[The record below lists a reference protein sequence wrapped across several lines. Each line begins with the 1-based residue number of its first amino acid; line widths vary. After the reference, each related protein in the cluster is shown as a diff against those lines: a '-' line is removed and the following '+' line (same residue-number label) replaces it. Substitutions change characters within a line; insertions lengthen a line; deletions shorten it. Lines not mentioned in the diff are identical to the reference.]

1 MQKNHEIYINSLAKD
16 IKNLFGIDLPK
27 DKFQYSENIEKSF
40 LKEIQTPTT
49 LLKSIFDKVQM
60 KDSNVN
66 QSAFYKSDILQL
78 EKNIFP
84 KENITFNKNDFDI
97 LKKHFENELKQ
108 ISDNSLQTLIFL
120 LKKYA
125 FYLPANKDLDYISA
139 FEHIKIRASLAQ
151 CYQLA
156 KTENEKIPFLMLCA
170 DISGIQSFI
179 YNIAS
184 AKAGKS
190 LKGRSFYLQLLMD
203 SIVQKI
209 FTDKDIDLHIGHQ
222 VYASGGKAFLLLP
235 NTEKV
240 RNAIDA
246 LEKEIEGKIW
256 QEHKESLYV
265 ILSYLPF
272 AENDLQNVGENIYK
286 KLGDKSAEK
295 KSQKYK
301 NLFSGNT
308 QIENNETTKKYD
320 FDYFFGGQLDKKGN
334 EIHCAVTGQSIE
346 GLQEILENHDT
357 FLKNHDVKK
366 VIEQQEK
373 MLEYAINEDNA
384 ESIRNYVYVQKS
396 VKQQAELGKDLKNL
410 QYIVTTNQKTNENL
424 DYINP
429 ANLGIYHYLNSKGNF
444 FKEFSFENV
453 LSVVKVNNTD
463 NKTKKDGGFSY
474 LPHGF
479 TFYGGN
485 TQPTQE
491 NNKYGYKDYEQ
502 LAGYENEND
511 KGKGFHKLGVLR
523 MDVDGMGGVFAT
535 GMKGMPLSA
544 FSTISAYLDIFF
556 AGYLNKIRENDDFKD
571 DIMILYSGGDDIFAI
586 GKWDKIILFSA
597 QISQQFK
604 EFVNHREK
612 ISISGGIAIAHAKYP
627 IAKFAEEAGDAE
639 HKAKH
644 FNNNQKNA
652 ICFLGETVSWDKEF
666 EFVREMKDNFVRWI
680 DKEKILTQG
689 FIQKLFRYYFLQKD
703 KNIQWRWACVYYL
716 AKCAKDKKNAS
727 DEIHALKNFIFTG
740 QSNEIFGEKIKDF
753 KADTERTLILL
764 CLAVRWTQFELR

>member
-84 KENITFNKNDFDI
+84 NQNIAFNQNDFGT
-97 LKKHFENELKQ
+97 LKKDFENELKQ
-108 ISDNSLQTLIFL
+108 IPDNSLQTLIFL

-125 FYLPANKDLDYISA
+125 FYLPANKDLDYVSA

-203 SIVQKI
+203 SIIQKI
-209 FTDKDIDLHIGHQ
+209 FTHTDINLHIGHQ

-301 NLFSGNT
+301 NLFSKQFSNFFNV
-308 QIENNETTKKYD
+308 IKEDFSNPKKTT
-320 FDYFFGGQLDKKGN
+320 
-334 EIHCAVTGQSIE
+334 CAVTGEIIDKKKENLLNDKETDENKKVWVKANVKEQIE
-346 GLQEILENHDT
+346 IADE
-357 FLKNHDVKK
+357 LKNIAFYVTHQGKNTISNKSKYYAFEPSDLEIFHYLKDR
-366 VIEQQEK
+366 EK
-373 MLEYAINEDNA
+373 DFINEYFA
-384 ESIRNYVYVQKS
+384 TKS
-396 VKQQAELGKDLKNL
+396 FPSLKNAL
-410 QYIVTTNQKTNENL
+410 IQTI
-424 DYINP
+424 
-429 ANLGIYHYLNSKGNF
+429 
-444 FKEFSFENV
+444 
-453 LSVVKVNNTD
+453 NNTD
-463 NKTKKDGGFSY
+463 FLNQIKGFNASY
-474 LPHGF
+474 GF

-485 TQPTQE
+485 EQPLNKE
-491 NNKYGYKDYEQ
+491 NKPKNFEE

-535 GMKGMPLSA
+535 GMKDMPLSA

-556 AGYLNKIRENDDFKD
+556 AGYLNKIRENDDFKFKD

-627 IAKFAEEAGDAE
+627 ISKFAQDAGDAE
-639 HKAKH
+639 HNAKH

-666 EFVREMKDNFVRWI
+666 EFVKGMKDNFVRWI

-689 FIQKLFRYYFLQKD
+689 FIQKLFRFYFLQKD

-727 DEIHALKNFIFTG
+727 AEIHALKNFIFTG
-740 QSNEIFGEKIKDF
+740 QSHEIFGEKIKDF

>member
-1 MQKNHEIYINSLAKD
+1 MKSHTHTYINSLAKD

-27 DKFQYSENIEKSF
+27 DKFQYTQNIEKSF

-84 KENITFNKNDFDI
+84 NQNIAFNQNDFGT
-97 LKKHFENELKQ
+97 LKKDFENELKQ
-108 ISDNSLQTLIFL
+108 IPDNSLQTLIFL

-125 FYLPANKDLDYISA
+125 FYLPANKDLDYVSA

-203 SIVQKI
+203 SIIQKI
-209 FTDKDIDLHIGHQ
+209 LTHNDIDLHIGHQ
-222 VYASGGKAFLLLP
+222 VYASGGKAYLLLP

-240 RNAIDA
+240 RKAIDG
-246 LEKEIEGKIW
+246 LETIIEQNIW

-272 AENDLQNVGENIYK
+272 AENHLQNVGENIYK
-286 KLGDKSAEK
+286 ELGNISAEK

-301 NLFSGNT
+301 NLFSKQFSNFFNP
-308 QIENNETTKKYD
+308 IKEDFSNPKKTT
-320 FDYFFGGQLDKKGN
+320 
-334 EIHCAVTGQSIE
+334 CAVTGEIIDMEKENLLNDKEEKEEKQVWVKQSIKE
-346 GLQEILENHDT
+346 QIEIANDLKDLNFYVTYQGKKEPSKKSKYYAFEPSKLEIFHY
-357 FLKNHDVKK
+357 LKDKEDDLLDEYFK
-366 VIEQQEK
+366 VSN
-373 MLEYAINEDNA
+373 LH
-384 ESIRNYVYVQKS
+384 S
-396 VKQQAELGKDLKNL
+396 LKNL
-410 QYIVTTNQKTNENL
+410 LVQ
-424 DYINP
+424 
-429 ANLGIYHYLNSKGNF
+429 S
-444 FKEFSFENV
+444 
-453 LSVVKVNNTD
+453 VNNT
-463 NKTKKDGGFSY
+463 NFLNQIKGFNASY
-474 LPHGF
+474 GF

-485 TQPTQE
+485 EQPLNKE
-491 NNKYGYKDYEQ
+491 NKPKNFEE

-523 MDVDGMGGVFAT
+523 MDVDGMGGVFAN
-535 GMKGMPLSA
+535 GMNNMPLSA
-544 FSTISAYLDIFF
+544 FSTISAHLDIFF
-556 AGYLNKIRENDDFKD
+556 AGYLNILRKKKEYTNDV
-571 DIMILYSGGDDIFAI
+571 MILYSGGDDIFAI
-586 GKWDKIILFSA
+586 GKWDKIILFSE

-612 ISISGGIAIAHAKYP
+612 ISISGGIAIANAKYP
-627 IAKFAEEAGDAE
+627 IAKFAEEAGEAE

-666 EFVREMKDNFVRWI
+666 EFVREMKDKFVSFENDLSSGFLQRLMLFKTI
-680 DKEKILTQG
+680 KDKHTLLEVDKNKQKPDLSYKWNSAYYLSQSKNRYKNKNQNIVD
-689 FIQKLFRYYFLQKD
+689 FISDLEQKLLVGNDRNFDL
-703 KNIQWRWACVYYL
+703 IALACRWAEL
-716 AKCAKDKKNAS
+716 EKRQNKN
-727 DEIHALKNFIFTG
+727 
-740 QSNEIFGEKIKDF
+740 NEN
-753 KADTERTLILL
+753 
-764 CLAVRWTQFELR
+764 

>member
-27 DKFQYSENIEKSF
+27 DKFQYTQNIEKSF

-49 LLKSIFDKVQM
+49 LLKSVFDKVTISE
-60 KDSNVN
+60 KENDKTHS
-66 QSAFYKSDILQL
+66 FYKSEILQL
-78 EKNIFP
+78 EENIFP
-84 KENITFNKNDFDI
+84 EQNIAFNQNDFDT
-97 LKKHFENELKQ
+97 LKKGFENELKN
-108 ISDNSLQTLIFL
+108 IPDNSLQTLIFL

-125 FYLPANKDLDYISA
+125 FYLPANKNLDYVSA

-203 SIVQKI
+203 SIIQKI
-209 FTDKDIDLHIGHQ
+209 LTYKDIDLHIGHQ
-222 VYASGGKAFLLLP
+222 VYASGGKAYLLLP

-240 RNAIDA
+240 RKAIDK

-286 KLGDKSAEK
+286 KLGDTSAEK

-301 NLFSGNT
+301 NLFLGQTNDK
-308 QIENNETTKKYD
+308 NN
-320 FDYFFGGQLDKKGN
+320 FDYFFGGKLDKKGN
-334 EIHCAVTGQSIE
+334 EVRCAVTGESID
-346 GLQEILENHDT
+346 GLQEILQMYESKLNAIPRPFKEIISLKQNLDT
-357 FLKNHDVKK
+357 YLLDEESDKK
-366 VIEQQEK
+366 DWVFV
-373 MLEYAINEDNA
+373 LPN
-384 ESIRNYVYVQKS
+384 
-396 VKQQAELGKDLKNL
+396 VKQQVQLGKDLKDL
-410 QYIVTTNQKTNENL
+410 KYIVTSNQKINEHS
-424 DYINP
+424 DWINP
-429 ANLGIYHYLNSKGNF
+429 ANLGIYHCLNSEGNF
-444 FKEFSFENV
+444 LKEFDLSKISILKINNVENK
-453 LSVVKVNNTD
+453 S
-463 NKTKKDGGFSY
+463 KKDNTTTYVPS
-474 LPHGF
+474 GF

-485 TQPTQE
+485 EQPLNKE
-491 NNKYGYKDYEQ
+491 NKPKNFEE

-571 DIMILYSGGDDIFAI
+571 DIMILYAGGDDIFAI
-586 GKWDKIILFSA
+586 GKWDKIILFSE

-666 EFVREMKDNFVRWI
+666 EFVREMKDKFVSFENDLSSGFLQRLI
-680 DKEKILTQG
+680 LFKTIKDKHTLLEVDKNKQKPDLSYKWNSAYYLSQSKNKYKNKNQKIVD
-689 FIQKLFRYYFLQKD
+689 FISDLEQKLLVGNDRNFDL
-703 KNIQWRWACVYYL
+703 IALACRWAEL
-716 AKCAKDKKNAS
+716 EKRQNKN
-727 DEIHALKNFIFTG
+727 
-740 QSNEIFGEKIKDF
+740 NEN
-753 KADTERTLILL
+753 
-764 CLAVRWTQFELR
+764 